1 VFLKRILSILR
12 LKDYD
17 YWVIQTFKERV
28 NNWMSKN
35 TENVNNTYLEHKEI
49 VPILIGLMSGLFLAA
64 LDQTIVATAIKTIGD
79 DLNGLSLQAWATT
92 AYLITSTIT
101 TPLYGKLSD
110 IFGRKPLFIWA
121 ISIFIVG
128 SALSAFATSMYSLAI
143 YRAIQGLGAGGLFT
157 LALAIIG
164 DIVPPRERSKYQG
177 YFIAVFGTSSVLGP
191 VIGGFFAGQ
200 SSLIGITG
208 WRWVFLVN
216 VPIGL
221 IALFIVGRTLHIPN
235 FQKVNHAID
244 WLGAISLTVG
254 LIPLLLVAQEGRVWG
269 WTSVESITCY
279 SIGIISLILFV
290 IFENRMKDEAILPLR
305 LFKDKTFSLVSVVG
319 VITGAGMFGGLAML
333 PLYLQIVGGSSP
345 TRAGLELLPLT
356 LGIMTGS
363 IISGRVISK
372 TGKYKIFPVIGT
384 ALLTATLFLMT
395 TFNADTKYWWI
406 AVLSYLFGVGL
417 GHVLQPTVIAVQNA
431 VAKRDLGVATSSVTL
446 FRQLGATV
454 GTAAFISILF
464 GKVGKETQNA
474 FQNSVTNPEYQ
485 KALMDPNNA
494 STVQQLQALQTG
506 QATFD
511 DTSWLASANRTLIHP
526 ILDGFANSMT
536 YVFLIGAIVVSASI
550 IFAILTPNNKLSE
563 RGDSAP
569 VSH

>member
-1 VFLKRILSILR
+1 
-12 LKDYD
+12 
-17 YWVIQTFKERV
+17 
-28 NNWMSKN
+28 MSKN
-35 TENVNNTYLEHKEI
+35 TENSNNTYLEHKEI
-49 VPILIGLMSGLFLAA
+49 VPILVGLMSGLFLAA

-121 ISIFIVG
+121 ISIFVVG

-200 SSLIGITG
+200 SSIIGITG

-221 IALFIVGRTLHIPN
+221 VALFIVGRTLHIPN
-235 FQKVNHAID
+235 FQKVNHSID

-279 SIGIISLILFV
+279 SIGIVSLILFV

-319 VITGAGMFGGLAML
+319 LITGAGMFGGLAML

-384 ALLTATLFLMT
+384 VLLTATLFLMT

-406 AVLSYLFGVGL
+406 AILSYLFGVGL

-431 VAKRDLGVATSSVTL
+431 VAKKDLGVATSSVTL

-474 FQNSVTNPEYQ
+474 FAASVTDPEYQ

-526 ILDGFANSMT
+526 ILDGFANSMS
-536 YVFLIGAIVVSASI
+536 YVFLIGAIVVAGSI
-550 IFAILTPNNKLSE
+550 IFALLTPNNKLSE

>member
-1 VFLKRILSILR
+1 MN
-12 LKDYD
+12 
-17 YWVIQTFKERV
+17 E
-28 NNWMSKN
+28 N
-35 TENVNNTYLEHKEI
+35 TEKVETTYLDHKQI
-49 VPILIGLMSGLFLAA
+49 VPILVGLMSGLFLAA

-121 ISIFIVG
+121 ISIFIIG
-128 SALSAFATSMYSLAI
+128 SALSAFATSMYNLAI

-177 YFIAVFGTSSVLGP
+177 YFIAVFGSSSVLGP

-200 SSLIGITG
+200 NSIIGITG

-235 FQKVNHAID
+235 FQRVNHSID
-244 WLGAISLTVG
+244 WLGAITLTVG
-254 LIPLLLVAQEGRVWG
+254 LIPLLLVAQEGRIWG
-269 WTSVESITCY
+269 WTSVESIACY
-279 SIGIISLILFV
+279 LIGITSLILFV

-305 LFKDKTFSLVSVVG
+305 LFKDKTFSLISVVG

-345 TRAGLELLPLT
+345 TKAGLELLPLT

-384 ALLTATLFLMT
+384 ILLTATLFLMT

-406 AVLSYLFGVGL
+406 AILSYLFGVGL

-464 GKVGKETQNA
+464 GRVGNETQAA

-485 KALMDPNNA
+485 KALMDPNNV

-526 ILDGFANSMT
+526 ILEGFANSMT
-536 YVFLIGAIVVSASI
+536 HVFWIGAIVVSASI

-563 RGDSAP
+563 RGETAP

>member
-1 VFLKRILSILR
+1 MSNA
-12 LKDYD
+12 KD
-17 YWVIQTFKERV
+17 IQ
-28 NNWMSKN
+28 
-35 TENVNNTYLEHKEI
+35 NNTYLEHKEI
-49 VPILIGLMSGLFLAA
+49 VPILVGLMSGLFLAA

-121 ISIFIVG
+121 ISIFIIG
-128 SALSAFATSMYSLAI
+128 SALSAFATSMYNLAI

-200 SSLIGITG
+200 NSIIGITG

-221 IALFIVGRTLHIPN
+221 LALFIVGRTLHIPN

-244 WLGAISLTVG
+244 WLGAISLTIG

-279 SIGIISLILFV
+279 VIGIVSLILFI
-290 IFENRMKDEAILPLR
+290 IFEKRMKDEAILPLR
-305 LFKDKTFSLVSVVG
+305 LFKDKTFTYVSIVG
-319 VITGAGMFGGLAML
+319 LITGAGMFGGLAML

-345 TRAGLELLPLT
+345 TKAGLELLPLT

-384 ALLTATLFLMT
+384 VLLTVTLFLMT

-406 AVLSYLFGVGL
+406 AILSYLFGVGL

-446 FRQLGATV
+446 FRQMGATV
-454 GTAAFISILF
+454 GTAVFISILF
-464 GKVGKETQNA
+464 GKVGKETQTA
-474 FQNSVTNPEYQ
+474 FQTSIANPEYQ

-494 STVQQLQALQTG
+494 STIQKLQELQTG
-506 QATFD
+506 QASFD

-526 ILDGFANSMT
+526 ILDGFANSMS
-536 YVFLIGAIVVSASI
+536 YVFLIGGFVVAGSI
-550 IFAILTPNNKLSE
+550 IFALLTPNNKLSE

>member
-1 VFLKRILSILR
+1 
-12 LKDYD
+12 
-17 YWVIQTFKERV
+17 
-28 NNWMSKN
+28 
-35 TENVNNTYLEHKEI
+35 
-49 VPILIGLMSGLFLAA
+49 
-64 LDQTIVATAIKTIGD
+64 
-79 DLNGLSLQAWATT
+79 
-92 AYLITSTIT
+92 
-101 TPLYGKLSD
+101 
-110 IFGRKPLFIWA
+110 
-121 ISIFIVG
+121 
-128 SALSAFATSMYSLAI
+128 MYNLAI

-177 YFIAVFGTSSVLGP
+177 YFIAVFGSSSVLGP

-200 SSLIGITG
+200 NSIIGITG

-235 FQKVNHAID
+235 FQKVNHSID

-305 LFKDKTFSLVSVVG
+305 LFKDKTFSLISVVG

-345 TRAGLELLPLT
+345 TKAGLELLPLT

-384 ALLTATLFLMT
+384 VLLTATLFLMT

-406 AVLSYLFGVGL
+406 AILSYLFGVGL

-446 FRQLGATV
+446 FRQMGATV

-464 GKVGKETQNA
+464 GKVGNETQTA
-474 FQNSVTNPEYQ
+474 FKNSVTNPEYQ

-511 DTSWLASANRTLIHP
+511 DTSWLAAANRTLIHP
-526 ILDGFANSMT
+526 ILEGFANSMSH
-536 YVFLIGAIVVSASI
+536 VFLIGAIVVSASI

>member
-1 VFLKRILSILR
+1 
-12 LKDYD
+12 
-17 YWVIQTFKERV
+17 
-28 NNWMSKN
+28 MSKN
-35 TENVNNTYLEHKEI
+35 TENSNNTYLEHKEI
-49 VPILIGLMSGLFLAA
+49 VPILVGLMSGLFLAA

-200 SSLIGITG
+200 NSIIGITG

-221 IALFIVGRTLHIPN
+221 VALFIVGRTLHIPN
-235 FQKVNHAID
+235 FQKVNHSID

-269 WTSVESITCY
+269 WTSVESNTCY
-279 SIGIISLILFV
+279 SIGIVSLILFV

-319 VITGAGMFGGLAML
+319 LITGAGMFGGLAML

-384 ALLTATLFLMT
+384 ILLTATLFLMT

-406 AVLSYLFGVGL
+406 AILSYLFGVGL

-431 VAKRDLGVATSSVTL
+431 VAKKDLGVATSSVTL

-474 FQNSVTNPEYQ
+474 FAASVTDPEYQ

-494 STVQQLQALQTG
+494 ATVQQLQALQAG

-526 ILDGFANSMT
+526 ILEGFANSMT
-536 YVFLIGAIVVSASI
+536 YVFFIGAIVVAGSI

>member
-1 VFLKRILSILR
+1 MN
-12 LKDYD
+12 
-17 YWVIQTFKERV
+17 E
-28 NNWMSKN
+28 N
-35 TENVNNTYLEHKEI
+35 TETTYLNHKEI
-49 VPILIGLMSGLFLAA
+49 VPILVGLMSGLFLAA

-121 ISIFIVG
+121 ISIFIIG
-128 SALSAFATSMYSLAI
+128 SALSAFATSMYNLAI

-177 YFIAVFGTSSVLGP
+177 YFIAVFGSSSVLGP

-200 SSLIGITG
+200 NSIIGITG

-235 FQKVNHAID
+235 FQKVNHSLD

-254 LIPLLLVAQEGRVWG
+254 LIPLLLVAQEGRIWG

-279 SIGIISLILFV
+279 TIGIISLILFLV
-290 IFENRMKDEAILPLR
+290 FENKMKDEAILPLR
-305 LFKDKTFSLVSVVG
+305 LFKDKTFSLVSIVG
-319 VITGAGMFGGLAML
+319 LITGAGMFGGLAML

-345 TRAGLELLPLT
+345 TKAGLELLPLT

-384 ALLTATLFLMT
+384 IILTITLFLMT

-406 AVLSYLFGVGL
+406 AILSYLFGVGL

-464 GKVGKETQNA
+464 GKVGSETQTA

-563 RGDSAP
+563 RGDTAP
-569 VSH
+569 ASH

>member
-1 VFLKRILSILR
+1 MFLKRILSILR

-35 TENVNNTYLEHKEI
+35 TENINNTYLEHKEI

-345 TRAGLELLPLT
+345 TKAGLELLPLT

-384 ALLTATLFLMT
+384 VLLTATLFLMT

-464 GKVGKETQNA
+464 GKVGSETQTA

-563 RGDSAP
+563 RGDTAP
-569 VSH
+569 ASH

>member
-1 VFLKRILSILR
+1 MN
-12 LKDYD
+12 
-17 YWVIQTFKERV
+17 E
-28 NNWMSKN
+28 N
-35 TENVNNTYLEHKEI
+35 TAKTETTYLDHKEI
-49 VPILIGLMSGLFLAA
+49 VPILVGLMSGLFLAA

-121 ISIFIVG
+121 ISIFIIG
-128 SALSAFATSMYSLAI
+128 SALSAFATSMYNLAI

-177 YFIAVFGTSSVLGP
+177 YFIAVFGSSSVLGP

-200 SSLIGITG
+200 NSIIGITG

-235 FQKVNHAID
+235 FQRVNHSID

-254 LIPLLLVAQEGRVWG
+254 LIPLLLVAQEGRIWG
-269 WTSVESITCY
+269 WISVESIACY
-279 SIGIISLILFV
+279 SIGITSLTLFV
-290 IFENRMKDEAILPLR
+290 IFENKMKDEAILPLR
-305 LFKDKTFSLVSVVG
+305 LFKDKTFSLISVVG

-345 TRAGLELLPLT
+345 TKAGLELLPLT

-384 ALLTATLFLMT
+384 ILLTTTLFLMT

-406 AVLSYLFGVGL
+406 AILSYLFGVGL

-464 GKVGKETQNA
+464 GRVGNETQAA
-474 FQNSVTNPEYQ
+474 FQNSVTNSEYQ

-526 ILDGFANSMT
+526 ILEGFANSMSH
-536 YVFLIGAIVVSASI
+536 VFLIGAIVVSASI

>member
-1 VFLKRILSILR
+1 
-12 LKDYD
+12 
-17 YWVIQTFKERV
+17 
-28 NNWMSKN
+28 MSNDSNKYQP
-35 TENVNNTYLEHKEI
+35 ETYLDHKQI
-49 VPILIGLMSGLFLAA
+49 VPILVGLMSGLFLAA

-121 ISIFIVG
+121 ISIFVIG
-128 SALSAFATSMYSLAI
+128 SALSAFATSMYNLAV

-177 YFIAVFGTSSVLGP
+177 YFIAVFGSSSVLGP
-191 VIGGFFAGQ
+191 VIGGFLAGQ
-200 SSLIGITG
+200 SSIIGITG

-221 IALFIVGRTLHIPN
+221 LALFIVGRTLHIPN

-254 LIPLLLVAQEGRVWG
+254 LIPLLIVAQEGRVWG
-269 WTSVESITCY
+269 WTSAESIICY
-279 SIGIISLILFV
+279 VIGLLSLVLFIV
-290 IFENRMKDEAILPLR
+290 FENRIKDEAILPLR
-305 LFKDKTFSLVSVVG
+305 LFKDKTFSLISIVG
-319 VITGAGMFGGLAML
+319 IITGAGMFGGLAML

-345 TRAGLELLPLT
+345 TKAGLELLPLT

-384 ALLTATLFLMT
+384 VVLTISLALMT
-395 TFNADTKYWWI
+395 TFNADTAYWWI
-406 AVLSYLFGVGL
+406 AILSYLFGVGL

-431 VAKRDLGVATSSVTL
+431 VQMKDLGVATSSVTL

-464 GKVGKETQNA
+464 GKVGKETATA
-474 FQNSVTNPEYQ
+474 FQGAVTTPDYQ
-485 KALMDPNNA
+485 AALMDPNNLE
-494 STVQQLQALQTG
+494 TVKQLQALQTG

-526 ILDGFANSMT
+526 ILEGFANSMSH
-536 YVFLIGAIVVSASI
+536 VFLIGAIVVAGSI
-550 IFAILTPNNKLSE
+550 IFAFLLPNNKLRE
-563 RGDSAP
+563 RGGSAP

>member
-1 VFLKRILSILR
+1 
-12 LKDYD
+12 
-17 YWVIQTFKERV
+17 
-28 NNWMSKN
+28 MSKN
-35 TENVNNTYLEHKEI
+35 TENSNSTYLEHKEI
-49 VPILIGLMSGLFLAA
+49 VPILVGLMSGLFLAA
-64 LDQTIVATAIKTIGD
+64 LDHTIVATAIKTIGD

-121 ISIFIVG
+121 ISIFVVG

-200 SSLIGITG
+200 NSIIGITG

-221 IALFIVGRTLHIPN
+221 VALFIVGRTLHIPN
-235 FQKVNHAID
+235 FQKVNHSID

-254 LIPLLLVAQEGRVWG
+254 LIPLLLVAQEGRIWG

-279 SIGIISLILFV
+279 SIGIVSLILFV

-319 VITGAGMFGGLAML
+319 LITGAGMFGGLAML

-384 ALLTATLFLMT
+384 VLLTATLFLMT

-406 AVLSYLFGVGL
+406 AILSYLFGVGL

-431 VAKRDLGVATSSVTL
+431 VAKKDLGVATSSVTL

-474 FQNSVTNPEYQ
+474 FAASVTDPEYQ

-494 STVQQLQALQTG
+494 ATVQQLQALQTG

-526 ILDGFANSMT
+526 ILEGFANSMS
-536 YVFLIGAIVVSASI
+536 YVFLIGAIVVAGSI
-550 IFAILTPNNKLSE
+550 IFALLTPNNKLSE

>member
-1 VFLKRILSILR
+1 
-12 LKDYD
+12 
-17 YWVIQTFKERV
+17 
-28 NNWMSKN
+28 MSKN
-35 TENVNNTYLEHKEI
+35 TENANNTYLEHKEI
-49 VPILIGLMSGLFLAA
+49 VPILVGLMSGLFLAA

-121 ISIFIVG
+121 ISIFVVG

-200 SSLIGITG
+200 NSIIGITG

-221 IALFIVGRTLHIPN
+221 VALFIVGRTLHIPN
-235 FQKVNHAID
+235 FQKVNHSID

-279 SIGIISLILFV
+279 SIGIVSLILFV

-319 VITGAGMFGGLAML
+319 LITGAGMFGGLAML

-384 ALLTATLFLMT
+384 ILLTATLFLMT

-406 AVLSYLFGVGL
+406 AILSYLFGVGL

-431 VAKRDLGVATSSVTL
+431 VAKKDLGVATSSVTL

-474 FQNSVTNPEYQ
+474 FAASVTDPEYQ

-494 STVQQLQALQTG
+494 ATVQQLQALQTG

-526 ILDGFANSMT
+526 ILEGFANSMS
-536 YVFLIGAIVVSASI
+536 YVFLIGAIVVAGSI
-550 IFAILTPNNKLSE
+550 IFALLTPNNKLSE

>member
-1 VFLKRILSILR
+1 
-12 LKDYD
+12 
-17 YWVIQTFKERV
+17 
-28 NNWMSKN
+28 MSNDSNKYQP
-35 TENVNNTYLEHKEI
+35 ETYLDHKQI
-49 VPILIGLMSGLFLAA
+49 VPILVGLMSGLFLAA

-121 ISIFIVG
+121 ISIFVIG
-128 SALSAFATSMYSLAI
+128 SALSAFATSMYNLAV

-177 YFIAVFGTSSVLGP
+177 YFIAVFGSSSVLGP
-191 VIGGFFAGQ
+191 VIGGFLAGQ
-200 SSLIGITG
+200 SSIIGITG

-221 IALFIVGRTLHIPN
+221 LALFIVGRTLHIPN

-254 LIPLLLVAQEGRVWG
+254 LIPLLIVAQEGRVWG
-269 WTSVESITCY
+269 WTSAESIICY
-279 SIGIISLILFV
+279 VIGLLSLVLFIV
-290 IFENRMKDEAILPLR
+290 FENRIKDEAILPLR
-305 LFKDKTFSLVSVVG
+305 LFKDKTFSLISIVG
-319 VITGAGMFGGLAML
+319 IITGAGMFGGLAML

-345 TRAGLELLPLT
+345 TKAGLELLPLT

-384 ALLTATLFLMT
+384 VVLTISLALMT
-395 TFNADTKYWWI
+395 TFNADTAYWWI
-406 AVLSYLFGVGL
+406 AILSYLFGVGL

-431 VAKRDLGVATSSVTL
+431 VQMKDLGVATSSVTL

-464 GKVGKETQNA
+464 GKVGKETATA
-474 FQNSVTNPEYQ
+474 FQGAVTTPDYQ
-485 KALMDPNNA
+485 AALMDPNNLE
-494 STVQQLQALQTG
+494 TVKQLQALQTG

-526 ILDGFANSMT
+526 ILEGFANSMSH
-536 YVFLIGAIVVSASI
+536 VFLIGAIVVAGSI
-550 IFAILTPNNKLSE
+550 IFAFLLPNNKLRE
-563 RGDSAP
+563 RGSSAP

>member
-1 VFLKRILSILR
+1 MN
-12 LKDYD
+12 
-17 YWVIQTFKERV
+17 E
-28 NNWMSKN
+28 N
-35 TENVNNTYLEHKEI
+35 TETTYLNHKEI
-49 VPILIGLMSGLFLAA
+49 VPILVGLMSGLFLAA

-121 ISIFIVG
+121 ISIFIIG
-128 SALSAFATSMYSLAI
+128 SALSAFATSMYNLAI

-177 YFIAVFGTSSVLGP
+177 YFIAVFGSSSVLGP

-200 SSLIGITG
+200 NSIIGITG

-221 IALFIVGRTLHIPN
+221 IALLIVGRTLHIPN
-235 FQKVNHAID
+235 FQKVNHSLD

-254 LIPLLLVAQEGRVWG
+254 LIPLLLVAQEGRIWG

-279 SIGIISLILFV
+279 TIGIISLILFLV
-290 IFENRMKDEAILPLR
+290 FENKMKDEAILPLR
-305 LFKDKTFSLVSVVG
+305 LFKDKTFSLVSIVG
-319 VITGAGMFGGLAML
+319 LITGAGMFGGLAML

-345 TRAGLELLPLT
+345 TKAGLELLPLT

-384 ALLTATLFLMT
+384 IILTITLFLMT

-406 AVLSYLFGVGL
+406 AILSYLFGVGL

-464 GKVGKETQNA
+464 GKVGSETQTA

-563 RGDSAP
+563 RGDTAP
-569 VSH
+569 ASH

>member
-1 VFLKRILSILR
+1 MN
-12 LKDYD
+12 
-17 YWVIQTFKERV
+17 E
-28 NNWMSKN
+28 N
-35 TENVNNTYLEHKEI
+35 TAKTETTYLDHKEI
-49 VPILIGLMSGLFLAA
+49 VPILVGLMSGLFLAA

-121 ISIFIVG
+121 ISIFIIG
-128 SALSAFATSMYSLAI
+128 SALSAFATSMYNLAI

-177 YFIAVFGTSSVLGP
+177 YFIAVFGSSSVLGP

-200 SSLIGITG
+200 NSIIGITG

-235 FQKVNHAID
+235 FQRVNHSID

-254 LIPLLLVAQEGRVWG
+254 LIPLLLVAQEGRIWG
-269 WTSVESITCY
+269 WTSVESIACY
-279 SIGIISLILFV
+279 LIGITSLTLFV
-290 IFENRMKDEAILPLR
+290 IFENKMKDEAILPLR
-305 LFKDKTFSLVSVVG
+305 LFKDKTFSLISVVG

-345 TRAGLELLPLT
+345 TKAGLELLPLT

-384 ALLTATLFLMT
+384 ILLTTTLFLMT

-406 AVLSYLFGVGL
+406 AILSYLFGVGL

-464 GKVGKETQNA
+464 GRVGNETQAA
-474 FQNSVTNPEYQ
+474 FQNSVTNSEYQ

-526 ILDGFANSMT
+526 ILEGFANSMSH
-536 YVFLIGAIVVSASI
+536 VFLIGAIVVSASI

>member
-1 VFLKRILSILR
+1 MN
-12 LKDYD
+12 
-17 YWVIQTFKERV
+17 E
-28 NNWMSKN
+28 N
-35 TENVNNTYLEHKEI
+35 TAKTETTYLDHKEI
-49 VPILIGLMSGLFLAA
+49 VPILVGLMSGLFLAA

-121 ISIFIVG
+121 ISIFIIG
-128 SALSAFATSMYSLAI
+128 SALSAFATSMYNLAI

-177 YFIAVFGTSSVLGP
+177 YFIAVFGSSSVLGP

-200 SSLIGITG
+200 NSIIGITG

-235 FQKVNHAID
+235 FQRVNHSID

-254 LIPLLLVAQEGRVWG
+254 LIPLLLVAQEGRIWG
-269 WTSVESITCY
+269 WTSVESIACY
-279 SIGIISLILFV
+279 LIGITSLILFV
-290 IFENRMKDEAILPLR
+290 IFENKMKDEAILPLR
-305 LFKDKTFSLVSVVG
+305 LFKDKTFSLISVVG

-345 TRAGLELLPLT
+345 TKAGLELLPLT

-384 ALLTATLFLMT
+384 ILLTTTLFLMT

-406 AVLSYLFGVGL
+406 AILSYLFGVGL

-431 VAKRDLGVATSSVTL
+431 VAKRDLGVATSSVTF

-464 GKVGKETQNA
+464 GRVGNETQAA

-485 KALMDPNNA
+485 KALMDPNNV

-526 ILDGFANSMT
+526 ILEGFANSMSH
-536 YVFLIGAIVVSASI
+536 VFLIGAIVVSASI

>member
-1 VFLKRILSILR
+1 MN
-12 LKDYD
+12 
-17 YWVIQTFKERV
+17 E
-28 NNWMSKN
+28 N
-35 TENVNNTYLEHKEI
+35 TAKTETTYLDHKEI
-49 VPILIGLMSGLFLAA
+49 VPILVGLMSGLFLAA

-121 ISIFIVG
+121 ISIFIIG
-128 SALSAFATSMYSLAI
+128 SALSAFATSMYNLAI

-177 YFIAVFGTSSVLGP
+177 YFIAVFGSSSVLGP

-200 SSLIGITG
+200 NSIIGITG

-235 FQKVNHAID
+235 FQRVNHSID

-254 LIPLLLVAQEGRVWG
+254 LIPLLLVAQEGRIWG
-269 WTSVESITCY
+269 WTSVESIACY
-279 SIGIISLILFV
+279 LIGITSLILFV
-290 IFENRMKDEAILPLR
+290 IFENKMKDEAILPLR
-305 LFKDKTFSLVSVVG
+305 LFKDKTFSLISVVG

-345 TRAGLELLPLT
+345 TKAGLELLPLT

-384 ALLTATLFLMT
+384 ILLTATLFLMT

-406 AVLSYLFGVGL
+406 AILSYLFGVGL

-454 GTAAFISILF
+454 GTAAFISVLF
-464 GKVGKETQNA
+464 GRVGNETQAA

-526 ILDGFANSMT
+526 ILEGFANSMSH
-536 YVFLIGAIVVSASI
+536 VFLIGAIVVSASI

>member
-1 VFLKRILSILR
+1 MN
-12 LKDYD
+12 
-17 YWVIQTFKERV
+17 E
-28 NNWMSKN
+28 N
-35 TENVNNTYLEHKEI
+35 TAKTETTYLDHKEI
-49 VPILIGLMSGLFLAA
+49 VPILVGLMSGLFLAA

-121 ISIFIVG
+121 ISIFIIG
-128 SALSAFATSMYSLAI
+128 SALSAFATSMYNLAI

-177 YFIAVFGTSSVLGP
+177 YFIAVFGSSSVLGP

-200 SSLIGITG
+200 NSIIGITG

-235 FQKVNHAID
+235 FQRVNHSID

-254 LIPLLLVAQEGRVWG
+254 LIPLLLVAQEGRIWG
-269 WTSVESITCY
+269 WTSVESIACY
-279 SIGIISLILFV
+279 LIGITSLILFV
-290 IFENRMKDEAILPLR
+290 IFENKMKDEAILPLR
-305 LFKDKTFSLVSVVG
+305 LFKDKTFSLISVVG

-345 TRAGLELLPLT
+345 TKAGLELLPLT

-384 ALLTATLFLMT
+384 ILLTATLFLMT

-406 AVLSYLFGVGL
+406 AILSYLFGVGL

-464 GKVGKETQNA
+464 GRVGNETQAA

-526 ILDGFANSMT
+526 ILEGFANSMSH
-536 YVFLIGAIVVSASI
+536 VFLIGAIVVSASI

>member
-1 VFLKRILSILR
+1 M
-12 LKDYD
+12 
-17 YWVIQTFKERV
+17 
-28 NNWMSKN
+28 N
-35 TENVNNTYLEHKEI
+35 ENSANEVNTYLDHKEI
-49 VPILIGLMSGLFLAA
+49 VPILVGLMSGLFLAA

-200 SSLIGITG
+200 TSIIGITG

-221 IALFIVGRTLHIPN
+221 VALFIVGRTLHIPN
-235 FQKVNHAID
+235 FQKVNHSID

-269 WTSVESITCY
+269 WTSVESISCY
-279 SIGIISLILFV
+279 LIGIISLILFV

-305 LFKDKTFSLVSVVG
+305 LFKDKTFSYVSVVG
-319 VITGAGMFGGLAML
+319 LITGAGMFGGLAML

-345 TRAGLELLPLT
+345 TKAGLELLPLT
-356 LGIMTGS
+356 LGISTGS

-384 ALLTATLFLMT
+384 VLLTATLFLMT

-406 AVLSYLFGVGL
+406 AILSYLFGVGL

-431 VAKRDLGVATSSVTL
+431 VAKKDLGVATSSVTL

-464 GKVGKETQNA
+464 GKVGKETQSA
-474 FQNSVTNPEYQ
+474 FQASVTDPEYQ

-494 STVQQLQALQTG
+494 STVQQLQALQSG

-536 YVFLIGAIVVSASI
+536 YVFFIGAIVVAGSI

-563 RGDSAP
+563 RGESTP